1 MELILTLSVALIAA
15 IMIAA
20 VICLIPV
27 LLQIRRTALQVE
39 KMVETVRMEIVPLS
53 HNLTVVTHSVQGI
66 LDSAHRQVDKLEDS
80 VIAVRDGAERLR
92 EFEENVIDRIERPLI
107 GISAMLSAVSRGA
120 ETFIRALLR

>member
-1 MELILTLSVALIAA
+1 
-15 IMIAA
+15 
-20 VICLIPV
+20 
-27 LLQIRRTALQVE
+27 
-39 KMVETVRMEIVPLS
+39 MVETVRMEIVPLS

-92 EFEENVIDRIERPLI
+92 EFEENVMDRIERPLI
-107 GISAMLSAVSRGA
+107 GISALLSAVSRGA

>member
-1 MELILTLSVALIAA
+1 MELILTLSVAVIAA
-15 IMIAA
+15 IMVAA

-39 KMVETVRMEIVPLS
+39 KMVETVRLEIIPLS
-53 HNLTVVTHSVQGI
+53 HNLTVVSRSVQGI
-66 LDSAHRQVDKLEDS
+66 MESVHRQVDKLEDS

-92 EFEENVIDRIERPLI
+92 EFEENIMDRIERPVA